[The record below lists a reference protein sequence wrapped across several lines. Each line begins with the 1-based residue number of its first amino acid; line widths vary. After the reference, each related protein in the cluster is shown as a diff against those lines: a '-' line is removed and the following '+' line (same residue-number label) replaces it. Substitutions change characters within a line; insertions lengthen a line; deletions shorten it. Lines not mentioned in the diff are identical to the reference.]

1 MERLPT
7 KFGATGPVRAKMKDA
22 AKVHWIRW
30 LFGFNAL
37 LYAGLSGAWTS
48 VTGPLTDDV
57 HQKAIDR
64 VLTSM
69 SATDRKVLEDQQPLV
84 DKDQEPLQS
93 AEHAM
98 TGIDKDGEV
107 EADERKNYIGLC
119 EVLIQKEL
127 MAAIEAR
134 KANNLQMALPALG
147 KAMHTLE
154 DATSP
159 AHHGFQVWSYNF
171 GIWEMA
177 SHVFKE
183 RVYPND
189 SAPDRY
195 QSHLEGVV
203 QYTYDIYTEKIPMP
217 ANFFDPASGS
227 LILPSSYLHVY

>member
-1 MERLPT
+1 MLMCTVTRDLI
-7 KFGATGPVRAKMKDA
+7 
-22 AKVHWIRW
+22 KVHWIPW
-30 LFGFNAL
+30 LFGLNAL

-48 VTGPLTDDV
+48 VNGPLTDDI

-69 SATDRKVLEDQQPLV
+69 SAADRKVLEDQQPLV

-119 EVLIQKEL
+119 EALVQKEL

-134 KANNLQMALPALG
+134 KANDLQVALPALG

-159 AHHGFQVWSYNF
+159 AHREFQIWSFNF
-171 GIWEMA
+171 GILEMA
-177 SHVFKE
+177 RHVFKE
-183 RVYPND
+183 RVYPDD
-189 SAPDRY
+189 STPDRY

-217 ANFFDPASGS
+217 ARFFDPASGA
-227 LILPSSYLHVY
+227 LLLPTGFLHVH

>member
-1 MERLPT
+1 MDDLAIINSSKSRS
-7 KFGATGPVRAKMKDA
+7 TGPLVN
-22 AKVHWIRW
+22 RW
-30 LFGFNAL
+30 WAGSLVGTICL
-37 LYAGLSGAWTS
+37 LSAVTAGAWTS
-48 VTGPLTDDV
+48 VNGPLTDDI

-69 SATDRKVLEDQQPLV
+69 SAADRKVLEDQQPLV

-98 TGIDKDGEV
+98 TGIDKAGELDA
-107 EADERKNYIGLC
+107 EEKKTYIGLC
-119 EVLIQKEL
+119 EALVQKEL
-127 MAAIEAR
+127 MSAIDAR
-134 KANNLQMALPALG
+134 KANNPQVALPALG

-159 AHHGFQVWSYNF
+159 AHRGFQIWSYDF

-183 RVYPND
+183 RVYPDD
-189 SAPDRY
+189 STPDRY

-203 QYTYDIYTEKIPMP
+203 QYVYDIYTEMIPMP
-217 ANFFDPASGS
+217 EHFFDPANGN
-227 LILPSSYLHVY
+227 LVLPSNYLHVH